1 LSRIADARARAGQIA
16 RTEEEVM
23 RWEDERQA
31 AADLLADAPRRPFG
45 PLKRHSVP
53 TATDSRPRRFSSIT
67 DAMPLTDAE
76 SPAPAAQPAPS
87 RLVRLLRFLRQRG

>member
-1 LSRIADARARAGQIA
+1 MSRIADARARAGQIA

-31 AADLLADAPRRPFG
+31 AADLLAGAPRRPFG
-45 PLKRHSVP
+45 PLKRHSVAA
-53 TATDSRPRRFSSIT
+53 ATDSRPRRFSSIA
-67 DAMPLTDAE
+67 DAVPATDAE
-76 SPAPAAQPAPS
+76 SPMPAEEPAPS